1 MTEQPFISGA
11 TCLVTAADHRRFWRG
26 ESADASSSPE
36 CTTDR
41 RIGLADRRSS
51 GHERRWDAS
60 SGRRH
65 GVSDRRGRKA
75 SR

>member
-1 MTEQPFISGA
+1 MSPA
-11 TCLVTAADHRRFWRG
+11 TCFVTAADHGRVWGR
-26 ESADASSSPE
+26 EAATASSAVE
-36 CTTDR
+36 RTKDR
-41 RIGLADRRSS
+41 RVGLADRRAA

-75 SR
+75 QR